1 MNGHPSRAD
10 GHLSEDAPAKRA
22 RKVARIHLVGTMRAM
37 NYEGSSLLPRGRK
50 ARAILALLCM
60 SRGTP
65 VSRSR
70 LAAMLWDRSPEV
82 QARTSLRQALSELAM
97 SWSCVP
103 GLLQIGRDQ
112 IRLCDEGCWI
122 DAVDLPAVGA
132 DTGVAAGGEA
142 EDDYL
147 NAMSGTLLEDLD
159 GINPTFDQWLRE
171 ERARFENRLRK
182 VCEARLL
189 EASSHDASP
198 QRRARIAR
206 TLIEHDPT
214 HEGAWQALLS
224 ALLSLGD
231 RAQAIREYQRC
242 RRALKEALDVE
253 PSEATDRLYRAA
265 RAQQEGVIPSAV
277 AEAPTVPTAPAVVG
291 DVRLRVGIL
300 PFIATAPLLDS
311 ALCWSL
317 SLDMA
322 AALAR
327 FRWFDVITPMG
338 LAALGVDQA
347 GQARALDTLMV
358 DYAIQGTL
366 TPIGDGIRVRVV
378 LLRLHGPPQT
388 VWSDNY
394 DLPIDALAETDELV
408 TTKLVAR
415 IDPVILQIE
424 GSRPS
429 RRDVSS
435 ATGLVLKAIP
445 LLYSMERQRYDEAGA
460 MLRQAAAASPDDS
473 MVAAWSAFWYLFHV
487 GQGWSDCPEQE
498 YIEAEHLSRHA
509 IDLDPENAEALGIYA
524 HLCSFV
530 HHDFKA
536 ASHYFD
542 QSLILNPSLAFIW
555 ALSAPTSCYMGRPDD
570 ALRRLRRYRELAPF
584 DPYHRL
590 FESIETMAHL
600 FARDYA
606 SAAAIGRRAVRASP
620 TFTNGYKPLISA
632 LGHLALRDEASGFIA
647 TLMQL
652 EPEFSI
658 AAFARRYPF
667 QAPEDRS
674 HYIDGLR
681 KAGIREV

>member
-1 MNGHPSRAD
+1 MSSHPSRAAD
-10 GHLSEDAPAKRA
+10 PLAESAPAKLA
-22 RKVARIHLVGTMRAM
+22 RTVARIHIVGTMRAM
-37 NYEGSSLLPRGRK
+37 TYDGTSLLPRGRK

-60 SRGTP
+60 SRGASVP
-65 VSRSR
+65 RSR
-70 LAAMLWDRSPEV
+70 LAALLWDRSPEA
-82 QARTSLRQALSELAM
+82 QARTSLRQALSELAT

-103 GLLQIGRDQ
+103 NLLQIGRDQ
-112 IRLCDEGCWI
+112 VRLCDENCWI
-122 DAVDLPAVGA
+122 DAVHLPSVGA
-132 DTGVAAGGEA
+132 NIGGEAGDEA

-159 GINPTFDQWLRE
+159 GVSPTFDQWLRE

-189 EASSHDASP
+189 EASSQDASP

-224 ALLSLGD
+224 ALLNLGD
-231 RAQAIREYQRC
+231 RAQVIREYQRC
-242 RRALKEALDVE
+242 RRALKDGLDVQ

-265 RAQQEGVIPSAV
+265 RAQQEQNVSPAI
-277 AEAPTVPTAPAVVG
+277 AEAPTAPAALPG
-291 DVRLRVGIL
+291 GRLRVGIL
-300 PFIATAPLLDS
+300 PFVATAPLLDS
-311 ALCWSL
+311 TLCWSL

-338 LAALGVDQA
+338 IATLGVDQT
-347 GQARALDTLMV
+347 GQARALDTLAV

-394 DLPIDALAETDELV
+394 DLPIDALAEADERV

-424 GSRPS
+424 GARPS
-429 RRDVSS
+429 QRDVSS
-435 ATGLVLKAIP
+435 ATRLVLKAIP

-460 MLRQAAAASPDDS
+460 MLRQAAAAAPDDS

-487 GQGWSDCPEQE
+487 GQGWSICPNQE
-498 YIEAEHLSRHA
+498 YIEAERLSRHA

-530 HHDFKA
+530 HHDFKS
-536 ASHYFD
+536 ASHYFN

-555 ALSAPTSCYMGRPDD
+555 ALSAPTSCYMGHPDD

-606 SAAAIGRRAVRASP
+606 SAVAIGRRSVRANP

-632 LGHLALRDEASGFIA
+632 LGHLGLRDEASGFIA

-652 EPEFSI
+652 EPDFSI
-658 AAFARRYPF
+658 ATFARRYPF
-667 QAPEDRS
+667 QAPEDRD
-674 HYIDGLR
+674 HYIAGLR
-681 KAGIREV
+681 EAGVCEF